1 MINFNIVDVLKE
13 AEVPV
18 YHEHTI
24 CDGVELPALSY
35 KPLTNM
41 PHSSSKEFSYDRVG
55 YNVSV
60 WATSSRALNELAATV
75 DIIMNKHNFT
85 RTGFEEVWLD
95 QKTGR
100 LSLTYVGLAYNIW
113 RQTNN
118 D

>member
-13 AEVPV
+13 ADLPV

-35 KPLTNM
+35 KPLTNTTQAKSAEIS
-41 PHSSSKEFSYDRVG
+41 HDRVG

-60 WATSSRALNELAATV
+60 WATSSRELNELAATV
-75 DIIMNKHNFT
+75 DVIMNKHGFT
-85 RTGFEEVWLD
+85 RVGYEEVWLD

-100 LSLTYVGLAYNIW
+100 LSLTYSGLAYNIW
-113 RQTNN
+113 RQNK
-118 D
+118 